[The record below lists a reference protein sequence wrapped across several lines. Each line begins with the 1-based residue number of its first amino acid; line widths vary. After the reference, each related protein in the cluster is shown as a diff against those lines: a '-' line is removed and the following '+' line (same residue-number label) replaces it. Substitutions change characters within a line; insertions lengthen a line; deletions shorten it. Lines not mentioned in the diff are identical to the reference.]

1 MGDGIFDFT
10 KAEQEALVLYPDLK
24 NNKVFLEQLSN
35 QAGGTELIKAF
46 ITGDKKDRLLI
57 LQALK
62 NVVNNNPDYEIKFK
76 SDKKNDK
83 VKNNDN

>member
-1 MGDGIFDFT
+1 MGDGNFDFT
-10 KAEQEALVLYPDLK
+10 KGEQEALTLYPDLK
-24 NNKVFLEQLSN
+24 NNKIFLEQLSN
-35 QAGGTELIKAF
+35 QAGGTELIKAW
-46 ITGDKKDRLLI
+46 ITGDKKDRMLI

-83 VKNNDN
+83 VEE

>member
-1 MGDGIFDFT
+1 M
-10 KAEQEALVLYPDLK
+10 
-24 NNKVFLEQLSN
+24 
-35 QAGGTELIKAF
+35 
-46 ITGDKKDRLLI
+46 LI

-83 VKNNDN
+83 VEE